1 MHYDYDYLILGSG
14 IAGLYAALLAAQHGR
29 TCVLTKG
36 PIEESNTKYAQGG
49 IAAAI
54 GSDDDLQSHLD
65 DTLRVGA
72 GLSDR
77 PAVEILVREAAD
89 RVRRLTELGVPF
101 DTQDG
106 TQDGEVALSREAAHS
121 RPRIH
126 HAGGDRT
133 GDAIE
138 TVMVNRVQ
146 EAGVDILERHTAT
159 DLLLDTDTARADTA
173 RADTGQ
179 TEKARGGV
187 IGVEARTPNDEP
199 LTVTANWT
207 ILATGGAGRLYTLTT
222 NPEVATGDGMALA
235 FRAGAA
241 LRDMEFVQFHPTAL
255 ALPNVPVFLITE
267 AMRGEG
273 ATLRNPTSGRRFMP
287 DYHPDAELAPRDIV
301 ARSIA
306 TEMQKAGS
314 DHVLL
319 DISHLDPTF
328 VATRFPGAYQ
338 HCRTHD
344 LDITTE
350 PIPVAPAAHYMMGG
364 VLTDTDGRTTLP
376 GLLACG
382 EVANTGVHGA
392 NRLASNS
399 LLETVVFAQRAI
411 EATLDADGPAPNNR
425 ATPEPT
431 DIRTLDLNLHA
442 TAPDLPTL
450 QSLLWRHA
458 GIVRDADGLTE
469 AAHTIDAWPSRA
481 DAPDL
486 PTRSLNNMVTVGRI
500 IIQAAL
506 DRHESRGAHNR
517 TDYPALSPDWER
529 HITYRRTRHDT

>member
-1 MHYDYDYLILGSG
+1 MHYDYLILGSG

-49 IAAAI
+49 IAAAV
-54 GSDDDLQSHLD
+54 GSADDLQAHLN
-65 DTLRVGA
+65 DTLRAGA
-72 GLSDR
+72 GLCDR
-77 PAVEILVREAAD
+77 PAVEILVHEAAD
-89 RVRRLTELGVPF
+89 RIRRLTELGVPF

-138 TVMVNRVQ
+138 TVMVNRVRD
-146 EAGVDILERHTAT
+146 AGVDILQCHTAT
-159 DLLLDTDTARADTA
+159 DLLLDTVRAD
-173 RADTGQ
+173 
-179 TEKARGGV
+179 KARVGGV
-187 IGVEARTPNDEP
+187 TGVEARTPSNDP
-199 LTVTANWT
+199 LTVTADWT

-222 NPEVATGDGMALA
+222 NPDVATGDGMALA

-273 ATLRNPTSGRRFMP
+273 AILRNPTTNRPFMT
-287 DYHPDAELAPRDIV
+287 DYHPDAELASRDIV

-306 TEMQKAGS
+306 AEMHKAGT

-319 DISHLDPTF
+319 DISHLDANF
-328 VATRFPGAYQ
+328 VAARFPGAYQ
-338 HCRTHD
+338 HCRTHNI
-344 LDITTE
+344 DITRQ

-382 EVANTGVHGA
+382 EVTNTGVHGA

-399 LLETVVFAQRAI
+399 LLETVVFAQRAV
-411 EATLDADGPAPNNR
+411 AASLTDNNT
-425 ATPEPT
+425 ATPEPD
-431 DIRTLDLNLHA
+431 DIRSLDLNLHA

-450 QSLLWRHA
+450 QRLLWRNA
-458 GIVRDADGLTE
+458 GIVRDEHGLTE
-469 AAHTIDAWPSRA
+469 TANIIDAWPSHP

-486 PTRSLNNMVTVGRI
+486 PTRSLNNMTTLGRLI
-500 IIQAAL
+500 VQAAL
-506 DRHESRGAHNR
+506 DRHESRGAHYR
-517 TDYPALSPDWER
+517 TDFPHPDPDWER
-529 HITYRRTRHDT
+529 HITYRRTRHDP

>member
-1 MHYDYDYLILGSG
+1 MPHDYDYLILGSG

-54 GSDDDLQSHLD
+54 GSSDDLQAHLD

-77 PAVEILVREAAD
+77 PAVEILVNEAAD

-106 TQDGEVALSREAAHS
+106 TQDGAVALSREAAHS

-138 TVMVNRVQ
+138 TVMVDRVRD
-146 EAGVDILERHTAT
+146 AGVDVLECHTAT
-159 DLLLDTDTARADTA
+159 DLLLENNCVT
-173 RADTGQ
+173 
-179 TEKARGGV
+179 
-187 IGVEARTPNDEP
+187 GVEARTPNNLPTSSDNGI
-199 LTVTANWT
+199 TVTARWT

-255 ALPNVPVFLITE
+255 AIPNVPVFLITE

-273 ATLRNPTSGRRFMP
+273 AILCNPTDGRRFMP

-306 TEMQKAGS
+306 TEMQKAGT

-319 DISHLDPTF
+319 DISHLDADF

-338 HCRTHD
+338 HCRTHN
-344 LDITTE
+344 LDITSQ

-411 EATLDADGPAPNNR
+411 DATLSANGLALNNK
-425 ATPEPT
+425 ATPEPD
-431 DIRTLDLNLHA
+431 DIRALDLNLTA

-450 QSLLWRHA
+450 QALLWRHA
-458 GIVRDADGLTE
+458 GIVRDEHGLAE
-469 AAHTIDAWPSRA
+469 AAAIIDAWPSHPSS
-481 DAPDL
+481 PDL
-486 PTRSLNNMVTVGRI
+486 PTRSLNNMTTLGRLI
-500 IIQAAL
+500 VQAAL
-506 DRHESRGAHNR
+506 DRHESRGAHYR
-517 TDYPALSPDWER
+517 TDYPTPDPAWER
-529 HITYRRTRHDT
+529 HITYRRTRHDP